1 MKKFDSGN
9 LDLHVAEATRVVH
22 LSREV
27 DGFSVSQ
34 TLLLLNYLIGRSK
47 APITLQICSPGGS
60 VDHGM
65 VLYDFIKASKVHIHT
80 RCSGMAASMGAI
92 LLASGKKG
100 QRTASKNS
108 RIMIHQPSSGYIGK
122 ASDIEIHANETK
134 RIRKLLNQIIA
145 NDTGK
150 PLARVSKDTELDYWM
165 TAEEAKE
172 YGLIDKII

>member
-1 MKKFDSGN
+1 MN
-9 LDLHVAEATRVVH
+9 LLTY
-22 LSREV
+22 LSEL
-27 DGFSVSQ
+27 G
-34 TLLLLNYLIGRSK
+34 K
-47 APITLQICSPGGS
+47 APITLEICSPGGS
-60 VDHGM
+60 VDYGL
-65 VLYDFIKASKVHIHT
+65 VLYDFIKSSKVPIYTHCT
-80 RCSGMAASMGAI
+80 GMAASMGAV
-92 LLASGKKG
+92 LLAAGKKG
-100 QRTASKNS
+100 YRSASKNS

-172 YGLIDKII
+172 YGLIDRIV